1 MACVSVI
8 MGVTTG
14 ELQCSCTPV
23 WIKTVFV
30 FFFLTEEVIS
40 VFIVIYTQNHLE
52 SRKSLL
58 KFKECLDNALKHVV

>member
-1 MACVSVI
+1 MNFNALVHLF
-8 MGVTTG
+8 G
-14 ELQCSCTPV
+14 LKQCL
-23 WIKTVFV
+23 